1 MKTTLYTLVFA
12 LLIGWSTTA
21 QENITINIAQDARLA
36 FLGDGHGNNAFTPN
50 FTIRMEFQGYS
61 NNAKTGY
68 IFFAPEFEYA
78 DLARAYKRYSFNIGA
93 TLTAIERIPLS
104 ASVGYGISEHY
115 GGYLA
120 FSGNIQAGYRFSRT
134 TIFGDMQIADRREL
148 GLIRI
153 SGFVGIKFNITN
165 N

>member
-1 MKTTLYTLVFA
+1 MKKTLTLLF
-12 LLIGWSTTA
+12 LLLLSLVVSA
-21 QENITINIAQDARLA
+21 QGNITINIAQDARLA
-36 FLGDGHGNNAFTPN
+36 MFGDDKGNRPFTSN

-78 DLARAYKRYSFNIGA
+78 DLARAYKRYSFNVGA

-120 FSGNIQAGYRFSRT
+120 FSGNLQAGYRFGRT

-148 GLIRI
+148 GVIRI